1 MAQDWNAQTISEF
14 RRNHGQV
21 GGYFKGAP
29 LLLLHT
35 TGARTGKQRVNPVM
49 YLKDGGRLV
58 VFASNGGAP
67 KNPDWYYNLK
77 AHPDIEA
84 EVGDDL
90 VEVHVEEA
98 LGAERDELYG
108 RQSALYPRFGEYQR
122 GTKRRIPVMV
132 LTPRK

>member
-1 MAQDWNAQTISEF
+1 MAQDWNAETISEF
-14 RRNHGQV
+14 RKNHGQV

-49 YLKDGGRLV
+49 YLKDGDRLV

-67 KNPDWYYNLK
+67 KNPHWYHNLK
-77 AHPDIEA
+77 AHPDIEV
-84 EVGDDL
+84 EVGDD
-90 VEVHVEEA
+90 VIGVHVEEA
-98 LGAERDELYG
+98 LGAKRDELYE

-122 GTKRRIPVMV
+122 STKRRIPVMV
-132 LTPRK
+132 LARRT

>member
-1 MAQDWNAQTISEF
+1 LAQDWNAQTISEF